1 MRFQTELVPGVL
13 TRRYKRF
20 LADVVLPDGR
30 EVVAHCPNPGAMT
43 GLAEP
48 GTTVWLEPNDDP
60 RKKLKFGWRLTELPG
75 GFACIDT
82 GIANRVVAEA
92 LTARQIPALAGY
104 ETFRPEVKYD
114 EGSRVDFLL
123 SGGGP
128 DLWLEVK
135 SVTLRRS
142 GTLAEF
148 PDTKTAR
155 GAKHLGALARRA
167 AAGDRAMVLYMVM
180 RTDCTEMAVAADIDP
195 GYAAARDIARGVET
209 LCHAAHITGKSVELG
224 QQLPV
229 L

>member
-1 MRFQTELVPGVL
+1 MRFQTELVPGAL

-20 LADVVLPDGR
+20 LADVILPDGR

-48 GTTVWLEPNDDP
+48 GTRVWLEPNDDP
-60 RKKLKFGWRLTELPG
+60 RKKLKYGWRLTELNSG
-75 GFACIDT
+75 LVCIDT

-92 LTARQIPALAGY
+92 LESRAIPGLSGY
-104 ETFRPEVKYD
+104 DAVRAEVKYD

-123 SGGGP
+123 TGGGA

-135 SVTLRRS
+135 SVTLRRD

-167 AAGDRAMVLYMVM
+167 RAGDRAAVLYIVM
-180 RTDCTEMAVAADIDP
+180 RTDCTHMALAADIDP
-195 GYAAARDIARGVET
+195 GYAAAHAAAEGVDF
-209 LCHAAHITGKSVELG
+209 LCHAAHITAQDVTIGPRLTG
-224 QQLPV
+224 P
-229 L
+229 